1 MSKKKLLRNS
11 PLYLLTAA
19 NIIYAVQH
27 GFNWLTWFA
36 IGLTLIVF
44 VWDIVEVFKRG
55 KKQKWDSTGIYEEN
69 YVRFPLDL
77 RPEVLEAFRAA
88 CEKNGTKPTTE
99 IKNSCEYIEKA
110 GE

>member
-27 GFNWLTWFA
+27 GFNWPTWFA

-55 KKQKWDSTGIYEEN
+55 KKQK
-69 YVRFPLDL
+69 
-77 RPEVLEAFRAA
+77 
-88 CEKNGTKPTTE
+88 
-99 IKNSCEYIEKA
+99 
-110 GE
+110 

>member
-55 KKQKWDSTGIYEEN
+55 KKQKDPSLISHIFSSVF
-69 YVRFPLDL
+69 YVM
-77 RPEVLEAFRAA
+77 
-88 CEKNGTKPTTE
+88 
-99 IKNSCEYIEKA
+99 
-110 GE
+110 

>member
-55 KKQKWDSTGIYEEN
+55 KKQKDPSLFSHIFSSVF
-69 YVRFPLDL
+69 YVMWFECGTPKPLF
-77 RPEVLEAFRAA
+77 FRVFSGLSHR
-88 CEKNGTKPTTE
+88 CFSQNTL
-99 IKNSCEYIEKA
+99 
-110 GE
+110 

>member
-55 KKQKWDSTGIYEEN
+55 KKQKWDSTGIYEEKLCPFP
-69 YVRFPLDL
+69 VRLAPGGSGSFPG
-77 RPEVLEAFRAA
+77 RVWKER
-88 CEKNGTKPTTE
+88 N
-99 IKNSCEYIEKA
+99 KA
-110 GE
+110 DYRN